1 MTRIQKIVVAIGVM
15 FCAAHVVSAQT
26 GASSSAD
33 LQREARRA
41 FEVVPGQDGLL
52 LRPLSPATFR
62 SVEIASGAITI
73 DGVPVTGA
81 ELRSRLGDG
90 ADLILRL
97 SYLPVAERQALFGAP
112 GAGAPSRDALPPIEA
127 PRRQPAP
134 AAPPER
140 PALPREPIPERTRE
154 LRTSD
159 GRVRIGG
166 SVTVREDEVV
176 TDFVV
181 AVGGSATILGEVRGD
196 VVAVGGDVELGPG
209 AVVTQDVTVVGGA
222 LRRDPSSRI
231 GGEVHE
237 VSTLQFRDWRIW
249 PDGAF
254 SWPGWEWWGR
264 PVSRAFQLGS
274 TLVRVAILCLFAS
287 LVVLLA
293 RERVERVSRRAAEE
307 TFKAGVV
314 GVLAELLSLPL
325 LIITIVTLVITLVG
339 IPLLLLLPFAFLFVG
354 VMALVGFTGVAHLAG
369 QWLLSRCGSAE
380 AGPYAA
386 TTAGILLICSPI
398 LFARLVAMAGI
409 PLYPMT
415 FGLGFLG
422 FAAEYLAW
430 TIGFGAVALVR
441 FGRKKDSS
449 VLLPS

>member
-1 MTRIQKIVVAIGVM
+1 MTRIQEIVLAIGVM
-15 FCAAHVVSAQT
+15 FCAAHVVSAQP

-33 LQREARRA
+33 LQREARRT

-81 ELRSRLGDG
+81 ELRSRLGEG

-97 SYLPVAERQALFGAP
+97 SYLPVGERQALF
-112 GAGAPSRDALPPIEA
+112 GAPSRDALPPIEA

-140 PALPREPIPERTRE
+140 PALPREPNPERTRE

-209 AVVTQDVTVVGGA
+209 AIVSQDVTVVGGE

-237 VSTLQFRDWRIW
+237 VSTLQFGDWRIW

-274 TLVRVAILCLFAS
+274 TLVSVAILCLFAA

-293 RERVERVSRRAAEE
+293 RERVELVGRRASEE
-307 TFKAGVV
+307 PFKAGVV
-314 GVLAELLSLPL
+314 GVLAQLLSLPL

-339 IPLLLLLPFAFLFVG
+339 IPLLLLLPFAFLFVV
-354 VMALVGFTGVAHLAG
+354 VMALVGFTGVAHMAG
-369 QWLLSRCGSAE
+369 QWLLSRFGSAA

-398 LFARLVAMAGI
+398 LIARLVAMAGN

-415 FGLGFLG
+415 FGLGFFG

-441 FGRKKDSS
+441 FGRKKDS